1 MSLTTT
7 TMLKVSS
14 TQIESDTDWI
24 TNNWDGSKQMMM
36 QKLNA
41 KILEKQQLPYMVFD
55 GTSLER
61 HQIHVRLQSYFRH
74 VSYPI
79 TSFDTDDSSDDDGPT
94 KRMMIISLRDTDP
107 DMDLMLENKTGII
120 VTIPS
125 PSLAPSSTLST
136 PSSTPLSS
144 PLSTPL
150 SPDKED
156 TPPQQLVKSRKQ
168 SRRSRIRHRREAT
181 RYMSLSS
188 IRKKCRRA
196 IARNLYPLFV
206 VMSGIIVSYLLTM
219 PCETFT
225 EECRRLGNN
234 VTTEDVHEIYRQIMT
249 DGSSYDQNC
258 LTIWWKALIL
268 FTLLSCFIRQYHQD

>member
-1 MSLTTT
+1 MSLATPTT
-7 TMLKVSS
+7 LKVSS

-24 TNNWDGSKQMMM
+24 TNKWDGSKQMM
-36 QKLNA
+36 QQRLNTNS
-41 KILEKQQLPYMVFD
+41 LEKQQLSYMVFD

-61 HQIHVRLQSYFRH
+61 HQIHERLQSHFRH

-79 TSFDTDDSSDDDGPT
+79 TRPDTDDSSDDDGPT
-94 KRMMIISLRDTDP
+94 KRMMIISLRDMDP
-107 DMDLMLENKTGII
+107 DLDLMLENKTGII

-125 PSLAPSSTLST
+125 PPLAPSTLT
-136 PSSTPLSS
+136 TPLSK

-150 SPDKED
+150 SLDKED
-156 TPPQQLVKSRKQ
+156 APQPQQPVKSRKQ
-168 SRRSRIRHRREAT
+168 SRRSRIRHRREA
-181 RYMSLSS
+181 SNS
-188 IRKKCRRA
+188 IRTRCRRA

-219 PCETFT
+219 PCETFI
-225 EECRRLGNN
+225 EECRRLGDN
-234 VTTEDVHEIYRQIMT
+234 VTTEDALEIYNQIMT

-258 LTIWWKALIL
+258 LTLWWKALFL